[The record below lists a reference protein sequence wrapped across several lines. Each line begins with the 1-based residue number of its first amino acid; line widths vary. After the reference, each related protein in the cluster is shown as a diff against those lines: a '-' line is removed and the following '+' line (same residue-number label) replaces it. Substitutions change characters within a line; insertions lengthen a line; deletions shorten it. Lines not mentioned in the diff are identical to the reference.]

1 MISISSWSLFQKNSL
16 ASANHFSHNLSHL
29 RLSSI
34 GSNLHLLMAY
44 LYRNVEAAEVGD
56 DADAEYLDAAMAG
69 HDDLRNGAHT
79 YSVTTQGTIHTI
91 LCRSLEG
98 RTLDAHI
105 YTMLNRDVLLLG
117 NLVGKI
123 TELLVVCLVHVR
135 EARTG
140 REVLATQWML
150 WEEVDVVVDNHQV
163 ADLELWVHT
172 SRGIAYE
179 ESLDAQL
186 EHHALREGYFL
197 HIISLIEVESAFHCH
212 DVLAAQLSED
222 ELACMSFYGRYREVR
237 NLTIWEFVTI
247 SYF

>member
-1 MISISSWSLFQKNSL
+1 MISISSWSFFQKSSL
-16 ASANHFSHNLSHL
+16 ASANHFSHDFCHL

-34 GSNLHLLMAY
+34 GSNLYLLMAY

-56 DADAEYLDAAMAG
+56 DADAEYLDAAMAC
-69 HDDLRNGAHT
+69 HDYLRNGAHA
-79 YSVTTQGTIHTI
+79 YSVTTQCTIHAV

-98 RTLDAHI
+98 RTLNAHI
-105 YTMLNRDVLLLG
+105 YTMLDWNTLLLG
-117 NLVGKI
+117 NLIGKI
-123 TELLVVCLVHVR
+123 TELLVVCLVHIW

-150 WEEVDVVVDNHQV
+150 WEEVDVVVNNHQV
-163 ADLELWVHT
+163 TNLELRVHT
-172 SRGIAYE
+172 ARGIAYE
-179 ESLDAQL
+179 EGLDAQF
-186 EHHALREGYFL
+186 EHHALWEGYFL
-197 HIISLIEVESAFHCH
+197 HVISLIEVESAFHRH

-237 NLTIWEFVTI
+237 NFTIWEFVTI

>member
-163 ADLELWVHT
+163 ADLELRVHT
-172 SRGIAYE
+172 SRCIAYE
-179 ESLDAQL
+179 ESLDAQF
-186 EHHALREGYFL
+186 EHHALWEGYFL
-197 HIISLIEVESAFHCH
+197 HIISLIEVESAFHRH

>member
-1 MISISSWSLFQKNSL
+1 
-16 ASANHFSHNLSHL
+16 
-29 RLSSI
+29 
-34 GSNLHLLMAY
+34 MAY
-44 LYRNVEAAEVGD
+44 FYRNVEAAEVGD

-69 HDDLRNGAHT
+69 HDHLRNGAHT

-117 NLVGKI
+117 YLVGKI
-123 TELLVVCLVHVR
+123 TELLVVCLVHIW
-135 EARTG
+135 EARTS
-140 REVLATQWML
+140 REVLATQRML
-150 WEEVDVVVDNHQV
+150 WEEVDVVVDNHQIT
-163 ADLELWVHT
+163 DLKLRIHT
-172 SRGIAYE
+172 ARCIAYE
-179 ESLDAQL
+179 EGLDAQL
-186 EHHALREGYFL
+186 EHHALWEGYFL
-197 HIISLIEVESAFHCH
+197 HIISLIEMESAFHCH

-237 NLTIWEFVTI
+237 DFTIWEFVTI

>member
-1 MISISSWSLFQKNSL
+1 
-16 ASANHFSHNLSHL
+16 
-29 RLSSI
+29 
-34 GSNLHLLMAY
+34 MAY
-44 LYRNVEAAEVGD
+44 LYRNVEAAEVGN

-69 HDDLRNGAHT
+69 HDYLRNGAHA
-79 YSVTTQGTIHTI
+79 YGITTQGSVHAV

-105 YTMLNRDVLLLG
+105 YTMLNRNILLLG
-117 NLVGKI
+117 YLVGKI
-123 TELLVVCLVHVR
+123 TELLVVCLVHIW

-140 REVLATQWML
+140 REVLATQWMF

-163 ADLELWVHT
+163 TDLELRVHAA
-172 SRGIAYE
+172 RGIAYE
-179 ESLDAQL
+179 EGLDAQL
-186 EHHALREGYFL
+186 EHHALWECYFL
-197 HIISLIEVESAFHCH
+197 HIISLIEVESAFHRH

-237 NLTIWEFVTI
+237 NFTIWEFVTI